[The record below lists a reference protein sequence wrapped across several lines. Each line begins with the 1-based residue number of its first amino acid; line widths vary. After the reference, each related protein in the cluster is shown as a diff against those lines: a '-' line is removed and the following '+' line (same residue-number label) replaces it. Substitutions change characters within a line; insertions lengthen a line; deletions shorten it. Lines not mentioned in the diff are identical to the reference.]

1 MRRDGVSLIQEK
13 LCRSMVVCH
22 SRDTVA
28 KSAKLQP
35 SCSKTSKT
43 IKRISG
49 GKQCQDIMLAV
60 ISDISVIIVNA
71 DREKG
76 GYMNCV

>member
-1 MRRDGVSLIQEK
+1 M
-13 LCRSMVVCH
+13 
-22 SRDTVA
+22 A
-28 KSAKLQP
+28 KSAKLQL

-43 IKRISG
+43 VRRISA

-60 ISDISVIIVNA
+60 ISDISVTIVNN

-76 GYMNCV
+76 RLMIWIDRTGDLASQTTIG